1 MKKNRFLW
9 ALLLL
14 VSLGAAAQDNIH
26 FVAGTPT
33 QKGLSQKNMDALK
46 LKVEQIIARNNAGTA
61 SLYNAFVIQPELVL
75 GETKKTEGL
84 LRDVT
89 LVTGEFSL
97 TARNKYDDSVYGTA
111 VIEVQGDATGSK
123 DDAIASLISDIKVTD
138 PAFVRFIRTTRKR
151 IADFY
156 QQNCP
161 VIIKKAGG
169 ADRCRALE

>member
-111 VIEVQGDATGSK
+111 VIEVQGDATGTMRLLRLSP
-123 DDAIASLISDIKVTD
+123 ASRLPIRLLYVSSALHVSVLLISTSRIVLSSLK
-138 PAFVRFIRTTRKR
+138 KR
-151 IADFY
+151 
-156 QQNCP
+156 
-161 VIIKKAGG
+161 
-169 ADRCRALE
+169 RC

>member
-97 TARNKYDDSVYGTA
+97 TARNKYDDSGDEA
-111 VIEVQGDATGSK
+111 QGRAYTISRFSTELKNFLDEKLGGEYV
-123 DDAIASLISDIKVTD
+123 ASVVTMGQGLTVTIK
-138 PAFVRFIRTTRKR
+138 
-151 IADFY
+151 
-156 QQNCP
+156 
-161 VIIKKAGG
+161 
-169 ADRCRALE
+169 

>member
-111 VIEVQGDATGSK
+111 VSRDRETLLGVRTMRLLRLSP
-123 DDAIASLISDIKVTD
+123 ASRLPIRLLYVSSALHVSVLLISTSRIVLSSLK
-138 PAFVRFIRTTRKR
+138 KR
-151 IADFY
+151 
-156 QQNCP
+156 
-161 VIIKKAGG
+161 
-169 ADRCRALE
+169 RC

>member
-84 LRDVT
+84 LRAVNENSPVT
-89 LVTGEFSL
+89 SVTS
-97 TARNKYDDSVYGTA
+97 RSNPSVF
-111 VIEVQGDATGSK
+111 
-123 DDAIASLISDIKVTD
+123 
-138 PAFVRFIRTTRKR
+138 FVSPRTSS
-151 IADFY
+151 
-156 QQNCP
+156 
-161 VIIKKAGG
+161 G
-169 ADRCRALE
+169 

>member
-123 DDAIASLISDIKVTD
+123 DDAIASLISRHQGYRSGFCTFH
-138 PAFVRFIRTTRKR
+138 PHYT
-151 IADFY
+151 
-156 QQNCP
+156 
-161 VIIKKAGG
+161 
-169 ADRCRALE
+169 